1 MTQWQGAYG
10 ASGEEGRFAI
20 GFMPLL
26 DCAPIVVAR
35 ELGFAKEEG
44 LVLDLFRE
52 TSWANIRDRVFLC
65 HFDAAHML
73 APMALA
79 TRLGIGRVP
88 SPVVAPWVIGH
99 GGNSI
104 AITPALRAEGGDW
117 GEPGDPVASGEA
129 LARVVAARAARGAE
143 PPTLAAVYPFSC
155 HHYQLCHWLEAA
167 GLSPERDVRLVVV
180 PPPHMVDAMAS
191 GSVDVVCVGAPWTSR
206 AVEAGV
212 GHLLMPASAIWPAV
226 PEKVV
231 AVREDVATRRGA
243 ETEALLRALD
253 RAAAWCSAPSNRTDL
268 AAILARPDVVG
279 VEARVV
285 EQALAGILP
294 VEIGRDPMRPE
305 GFLRFHG
312 EGPNGPINRPRHADG
327 LWFAAQ
333 MLRRGQFDDHALAF
347 EAARATFDPA
357 LWDRAL
363 ARPDMSETDTVATF
377 AGPLFSGADPEAWLE
392 AIRPDRMPG

>member
-1 MTQWQGAYG
+1 MTEPDRGHGAPR
-10 ASGEEGRFAI
+10 AEGGFRI
-20 GFMPLL
+20 GFIPLL

-35 ELGFAKEEG
+35 ELGFAAAEG
-44 LVLDLFRE
+44 LTLELMRE
-52 TSWANIRDRVFLC
+52 TSWANIRDRVFLG

-88 SPVVAPWVIGH
+88 SPVVAPWVIDH

-104 AITPALRAEGGDW
+104 AVTPALHAEGGDW
-117 GEPGDPVASGEA
+117 GAPGDPVASGRA
-129 LARVVAARAARGAE
+129 LARVVAARVARGAE

-180 PPPHMVDAMAS
+180 PPPHMVEAMAS

-212 GHLLMPASAIWPAV
+212 GRLLMPASAIWPAV

-231 AVREDVATRRGA
+231 VVREDVATRRGA
-243 ETEALLRALD
+243 ETAALLRALD
-253 RAAAWCSAPSNRTDL
+253 RAAAWCADPANRADL

-279 VEARVV
+279 VEARIV
-285 EQALAGILP
+285 EQALAGVLP
-294 VEIGRDPMRPE
+294 VEIGREPMRVD
-305 GFLRFHG
+305 GFLHFHG
-312 EGPNGPINRPRHADG
+312 DGPNGPINRPRHADG

-333 MLRRGQFDDHALAF
+333 MLRRGQFGDRAAAF
-347 EAARATFDPA
+347 AAARATFSPA
-357 LWDRAL
+357 IWDAVFG
-363 ARPDMSETDTVATF
+363 RPTGNGGETVTTF
-377 AGPLFSGADPEAWLE
+377 AGPVFSADRPEAWLE
-392 AIRPDRMPG
+392 AI